1 MEEKMSE
8 TEEEFEARKGTGL
21 DALVV
26 VGDEKTRESLSNL
39 RTPYKTATKEIK
51 ELNQQLRDLNLEY
64 QAAETFEEKMELEA
78 EKKEIQLDILVVKKN
93 FNQEFNEAKEDV
105 EEELK
110 ENN

>member
-1 MEEKMSE
+1 MSE

-26 VGDEKTRESLSNL
+26 VGDEKTRESLAKI
-39 RTPYKTATKEIK
+39 RTPYKTATEEIK
-51 ELNQQLRDLNLEY
+51 KLNQQLRDLNLEY